1 MVNVF
6 EGFMDFLSC
15 CSFYHSIPVFNTIIL
30 NSLSFLPRIESLLH
44 DSLKVNLFLDN
55 DTAGRTATQKIV
67 NTCGN
72 VKDWAPLI
80 YPDHKD
86 FNEFLM
92 NRWPDP
98 GFEMTVISKLPWLN
112 TTQLNFQRLSGIKQW
127 KNSVILKF
135 WEQYFFMCISKPLQY
150 RLVWDIPLLWR
161 GASITKFSFSFS
173 YIHFCQES
181 NIRLLRRACRSH
193 YSVKF

>member
-1 MVNVF
+1 MRNEHFKSGNTPKYYSTIQGADHSMVNVF

-92 NRWPDP
+92 NR
-98 GFEMTVISKLPWLN
+98 
-112 TTQLNFQRLSGIKQW
+112 
-127 KNSVILKF
+127 
-135 WEQYFFMCISKPLQY
+135 
-150 RLVWDIPLLWR
+150 
-161 GASITKFSFSFS
+161 
-173 YIHFCQES
+173 
-181 NIRLLRRACRSH
+181 
-193 YSVKF
+193 